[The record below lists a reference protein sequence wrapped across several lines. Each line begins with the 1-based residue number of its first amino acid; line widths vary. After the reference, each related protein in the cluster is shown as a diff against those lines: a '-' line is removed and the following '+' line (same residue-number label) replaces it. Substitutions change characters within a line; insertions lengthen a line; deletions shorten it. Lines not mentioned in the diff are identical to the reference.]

1 MSLVY
6 TIGKIGRRYKST
18 GDQNLTVSGSSVALT
33 VPTGTTRGFV
43 LIQDNNVHVS
53 FDGTA
58 AATTNLP
65 LPVGTCWI
73 SWTETTTMPYL
84 VHSDLFVQEA
94 AMGQPTLFI
103 LTNANSR

>member
-65 LPVGTCWI
+65 LPVGDVLDFMDGDNNNAVL
-73 SWTETTTMPYL
+73 SAL
-84 VHSDLFVQEA
+84 R
-94 AMGQPTLFI
+94 FI
-103 LTNANSR
+103 RTGSSNGKAYAVYFD